1 MSIVKRF
8 LNNISIFNSSQS
20 VTLLGRWEH
29 RLNDNQKKI
38 KFVYNN
44 SDHCGDV
51 ICGNPKTVK
60 SILNNEKTYNIKD
73 IKDINNNSVIK

>member
-8 LNNISIFNSSQS
+8 LNNFSIFNSSQS
-20 VTLLGRWEH
+20 ITLLGRWEH

-38 KFVYNN
+38 KFIYNN

-60 SILNNEKTYNIKD
+60 SILNNEKTYNIKEVND
-73 IKDINNNSVIK
+73 NSIIK